1 MTEWGE
7 QPCSLSWKKSTA
19 SGSEGCV
26 EVARGG
32 KMILVRD
39 SKNPTGAVL
48 TFSEIE
54 WKAFLVGARADEFN
68 I

>member
-1 MTEWGE
+1 MTELGGP
-7 QPCSLSWKKSTA
+7 PCSLSWSKSTA

-32 KMILVRD
+32 ELILVRD
-39 SKNPTGAVL
+39 SKNPAGPVL
-48 TFSEIE
+48 RFSEIE
-54 WKAFLVGARADEFN
+54 WTAFLAGACAGEFN